1 MDDDCIQA
9 SLRLKTAVKT
19 GILWAIVRQGN
30 EKARP
35 AL

>member
-19 GILWAIVRQGN
+19 RIDPVGNRSARQ
-30 EKARP
+30 
-35 AL
+35 